1 MKWLADERVD
11 SIKKALMKMGWFT
24 EKMFLRIL
32 EALETK
38 DIKIAKQVIE
48 DDNILDEME
57 IEMRKEIILTVGI
70 HELSGLNLR
79 FLIGAVQL
87 AGIFERIGDNARRMA
102 QLTVLLLKDQPIK
115 FFPGVNK
122 MGSIAASMLKDSL
135 RLLADLHTEGAFE
148 ICEKDAEIDDLYA
161 EIHCELVDRSKELVD
176 SLERNLVF
184 LELCQHVEQ
193 IADLTT
199 NIVEVVL
206 YIVLGEVYKC
216 SKDKMKP
223 FEKIEGVLFEPSD

>member
-1 MKWLADERVD
+1 MKWLADEKVD

-24 EKMFLRIL
+24 EKMFLKTL

-38 DIKIAKQVIE
+38 DIKIAKQVVE
-48 DDNILDEME
+48 DDSVLDEME
-57 IEMRKEIILTVGI
+57 IEMRKEILLALGI
-70 HELSGLNLR
+70 HQLSGLNLR
-79 FLIGAVQL
+79 FLVGAIQL

-102 QLTVLLLKDQPIK
+102 QLTVLLLKDQPVR

-122 MGSIAASMLKDSL
+122 MGDIAMVMLKDSL

-161 EIHCELVDRSKELVD
+161 EIRTELIDESKEVVENLD
-176 SLERNLVF
+176 RNMIF

-206 YIVLGEVYKC
+206 YIVMGEVYKC
-216 SKDKMKP
+216 FKDQMKP
-223 FEKIEGVLFEPSD
+223 FEKSEGVLFGPSD